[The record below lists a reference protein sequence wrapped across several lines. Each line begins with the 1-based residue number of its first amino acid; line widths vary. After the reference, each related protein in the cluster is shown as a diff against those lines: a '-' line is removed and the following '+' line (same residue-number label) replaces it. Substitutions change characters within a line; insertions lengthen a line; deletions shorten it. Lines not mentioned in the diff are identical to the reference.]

1 MRIRVGGD
9 RLPMKTVAP
18 CERGGSSPPRRPL
31 GRPWRNGRRD
41 RKFDCHKLTRL
52 FVPSANGRLRLSESR
67 RAGPSPAGT
76 ILFAAP
82 SSNGR
87 TTVFETE
94 NVGSIPSGA
103 IAGRQ

>member
-1 MRIRVGGD
+1 MRIRGGGD

-18 CERGGSSPPRRPL
+18 CEGGGSSPPRRPL

-87 TTVFETE
+87 TTGFE
-94 NVGSIPSGA
+94 NRKDGSVSPRGTC
-103 IAGRQ
+103 G